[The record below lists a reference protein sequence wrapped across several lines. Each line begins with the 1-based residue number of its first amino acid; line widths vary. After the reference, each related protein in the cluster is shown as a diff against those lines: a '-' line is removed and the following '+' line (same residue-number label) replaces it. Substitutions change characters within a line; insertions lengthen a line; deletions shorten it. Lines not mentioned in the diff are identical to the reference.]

1 MTDYIINYSKY
12 NSNIILIIIEYFEN
26 LLSNKNFNKFNI
38 KLDTRYDNN
47 KLIFEDLTIL
57 KSKLEQIILLSFISN
72 NDDEL
77 LTIIDRDIYN
87 LLKFILSTPKADIL
101 NNNKINISNVKEY
114 DIKFYNNNRLQGN
127 NFKYLFHGSSS
138 TNWYSI
144 LTNGLINC
152 SNTNLMLNGSAYGS
166 GIYLSDN
173 IELSQSFS
181 YKYNSSLQECN
192 NITIGVFKISS
203 DDYDKYKKRVNI
215 FVVPDYSKLEFVSII
230 VYKKLLKRDEVLYIN
245 NYYSKIIHENEL
257 SNKMLLNNIS
267 AKRLNNEYN
276 LLSKKYNVKWVSLDN
291 SPSDC
296 ISKNDLI
303 WEIEIKD
310 LTLLIKFYDYPIN
323 PPFIFIKNKILV
335 QTDNNDNTY
344 EISDNGAF
352 VCNLMSQTYW
362 SSSMKI
368 NNIIDEINNIINR
381 YLYIKLEDEN
391 KLEDA
396 ISDYK
401 KISSKYYWRVYHL

>member
-1 MTDYIINYSKY
+1 MTDYIINYCKY
-12 NSNIILIIIEYFEN
+12 NSNIIPIIIEYFEN

-87 LLKFILSTPKADIL
+87 LLKFILSTPKVDIL
-101 NNNKINISNVKEY
+101 NNNKINMTNIKEY

-127 NFKYLFHGSSS
+127 SFKYLFHGSSS

-166 GIYLSDN
+166 GIYLSNN
-173 IELSQSFS
+173 IELSQSYS
-181 YKYNSSLQECN
+181 QKYYSKHHDNN

-203 DDYDKYKKRVNI
+203 DDYDKYKKTVNI

-230 VYKKLLKRDEVLYIN
+230 VYKNTLKSDEVSYIN
-245 NYYSKIIHENEL
+245 NYYDKTIHENEL
-257 SNKMLLNNIS
+257 SNKILLINIS

-276 LLSKKYNVKWVSLDN
+276 LLSKKYNVKW
-291 SPSDC
+291 
-296 ISKNDLI
+296 ISKNTSLSDMLKDNII

-335 QTDNNDNTY
+335 QTDNNNN
-344 EISDNGAF
+344 ISDNGAF

-362 SSSMKI
+362 LSSMKI
-368 NNIIDEINNIINR
+368 NNIIDEINTIINK